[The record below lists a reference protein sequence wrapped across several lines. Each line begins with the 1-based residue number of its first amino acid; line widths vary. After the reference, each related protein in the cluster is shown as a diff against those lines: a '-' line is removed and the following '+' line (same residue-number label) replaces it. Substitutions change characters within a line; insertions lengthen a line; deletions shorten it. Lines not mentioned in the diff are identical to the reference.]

1 MQLNEKLVVLRKER
15 DWTQLQVAGMLKIQR
30 ELVSMWEVGSRR
42 PSDKQLEQLSM
53 IFNVE
58 LGYLKGTTSE
68 SGSKLS
74 QSPILLRGS
83 QNSELAAQTEIE
95 DWLRFLDNWSQIVNI
110 GKKSSKPPRKLDYGP
125 DFSDIRS
132 SSKLS
137 LEVRDYYDLGAFAL
151 PDLFTFLDEHEILVC
166 KARLGNIDRNG
177 ISGAF
182 YNHPSLG
189 YCILVNTETSRG
201 RQMFTLAHEYAHA
214 LFHYGA
220 ANCIVSITGE
230 KSSREQFA
238 DAFAAN
244 LLIPRKGLRQVIEA
258 SGLVNNLTESDVVR
272 LASYYKVS
280 YAFMLNRL
288 LFEQYI
294 NADQRDSWQKLS
306 PRSLAKQIGM
316 NSWLFES
323 KANDESGLA
332 KYPSSVLRKIRELSR
347 DKVLSLADIAALLNV
362 DPFIIERELFQLA
375 EYASNDELEEIRAF
389 EGTHGSA

>member
-1 MQLNEKLVVLRKER
+1 
-15 DWTQLQVAGMLKIQR
+15 
-30 ELVSMWEVGSRR
+30 
-42 PSDKQLEQLSM
+42 
-53 IFNVE
+53 
-58 LGYLKGTTSE
+58 
-68 SGSKLS
+68 
-74 QSPILLRGS
+74 
-83 QNSELAAQTEIE
+83 
-95 DWLRFLDNWSQIVNI
+95 
-110 GKKSSKPPRKLDYGP
+110 
-125 DFSDIRS
+125 
-132 SSKLS
+132 
-137 LEVRDYYDLGAFAL
+137 
-151 PDLFTFLDEHEILVC
+151 
-166 KARLGNIDRNG
+166 
-177 ISGAF
+177 
-182 YNHPSLG
+182 
-189 YCILVNTETSRG
+189 
-201 RQMFTLAHEYAHA
+201 MFTLAHEYAHA